1 MEKVFVAQRV
11 AAKLHT
17 TEAALDGA
25 MVEATELLT
34 DLLKARADLDIS
46 TTFADDVQ
54 VKLMGALSALS
65 EARTSMVGVHK
76 ELGQAQLRM
85 GIRTRMTS
93 PAKYEDAPKAT
104 LREVV

>member
-11 AAKLHT
+11 ANKLHS

-34 DLLKARADLDIS
+34 DLLKARADLNIS

-54 VKLMGALSALS
+54 VKLMGALGALS
-65 EARTSMVGVHK
+65 EARTAMVGVHK
-76 ELGQAQLRM
+76 ELGEAQLRI
-85 GIRTRMTS
+85 GVRTRMNG

-104 LREVV
+104 LREVG